1 MSRVK
6 LIGIRETLTSLLPK
20 AEIERLARE
29 SGAMRRR
36 RKVDPSAM
44 FWCVVLGFGTG
55 AERTLAGLRRSY
67 ERATGKSLVPSSFH
81 DRFTP
86 GLARMFRAVLAQ
98 LMRKLA
104 SSDVRYGGVL
114 EGLRDGL
121 AADATVVKVH
131 RLLARRFPALVFG

>member
-1 MSRVK
+1 M
-6 LIGIRETLTSLLPK
+6 
-20 AEIERLARE
+20 
-29 SGAMRRR
+29 
-36 RKVDPSAM
+36 
-44 FWCVVLGFGTG
+44 
-55 AERTLAGLRRSY
+55 AGLRRSY
-67 ERATGKSLVPSSFH
+67 ERATGKSLVPSSFY

-114 EGLRDGL
+114 EGFGDVL

-131 RLLARRFPALVFG
+131 RLPSSLARTRTRQARFRSPRS